1 MSIRPAF
8 ALVHNTVHFDQ
19 IAFFV
24 RGTGNKEFRTF
35 IGITGDFRVRDV
47 GVGRLN
53 GLGRF
58 TEKIEI
64 EALWEIRQE
73 RGMRVS

>member
-1 MSIRPAF
+1 LSSRPVF
-8 ALVHNTVHFDQ
+8 ALEHNTVHLNQ
-19 IAFFV
+19 ITFFV
-24 RGTGNKEFRTF
+24 RGTGNKGFRTF